1 MIRTLKEWQDSIEPI
16 DNFRNY
22 ELRESMRKK
31 YYNCISYDDFKILL
45 ENLLKKYDTV
55 ITDYSIDINNNI
67 YIRCDLE
74 IDKKEELKN
83 FYTEFRNLLKTE
95 HYYIMGYTINGVDG
109 YKEDITL
116 DMLLNNRIIRLFLDK
131 VYDIPIEIDELPK
144 LYGKTF
150 LYHVTY
156 KDVYYNSIIGSGLM
170 PSKQEMVSHEPDG
183 KVYFFINKLDCH
195 DFINE
200 KRKHNLKNENVFNDE
215 YFYFLNNHK
224 KRLEKLN
231 IENEYKKIF
240 ETISYD
246 KFVILRID
254 IKTAGNIKIYKDRKE
269 LFRDAYYTYDNIP
282 QWSIILDEDNL

>member
-1 MIRTLKEWQDSIEPI
+1 MKRTLKEWQDSIEPI
-16 DNFRNY
+16 DDFKNY
-22 ELRESMRKK
+22 ELRESKRKK

-74 IDKKEELKN
+74 TTLKDELKN
-83 FYTEFRNLLKTE
+83 FYAEFRNLLKTE

-131 VYDIPIEIDELPK
+131 IYDVPIEIDELPK

-156 KDVYYNSIIGSGLM
+156 KDVYEKEIKDIGLI
-170 PSKQEMVSHEPDG
+170 PSKKEKVSHEPDG
-183 KVYFFINKLDCH
+183 KVYFFSNKNDCYK
-195 DFINE
+195 FIMDI
-200 KRKHNLKNENVFNDE
+200 KNKIYENNYDNE
-215 YFYFLNNHK
+215 YFYYLKNHEKRFLDYNYSSESYLK
-224 KRLEKLN
+224 LENLN
-231 IENEYKKIF
+231 
-240 ETISYD
+240 YD
-246 KFVILRID
+246 YFVILRID
-254 IKTAGNIKIYKDRKE
+254 MKTVGPIKIYKDRKE
-269 LFRDAYYTYDNIP
+269 TQRDSYYTYDIIP
-282 QWSIILDEDNL
+282 YYSIILDEDNL